1 MCELWIGDRWPNLNC
16 FTAKSNRS
24 GAPCLGQECAAMMQE
39 VLSRATSR
47 MFITSCQMTLKT
59 SMIWTYTHFTFVY
72 IIHTLYVFISVY
84 IYRKQTTNAGLSLEG
99 IRLWTSFVDNKK
111 PTKVQTQE
119 AHAAFGRPRLCFQAF
134 TSKDLFNKRWLKRAP
149 SQPFGFSGSHIF
161 LRIISKFKHQVQEGS
176 AKSLFWK
183 HLGNL
188 NSSFLLAGESCWMDR
203 CWRGRTFEYWFSGP
217 TSHTGRI
224 PRGREEI
231 FWSNL
236 LYFVRHPRSSVS
248 SRTFNRHFAWWCIE
262 VCVYKSFRQVV
273 TLDMDGI

>member
-72 IIHTLYVFISVY
+72 IIHTLYVSISVYIY

-99 IRLWTSFVDNKK
+99 IRLWTIICWQQKTHQGSNARSTCSFWS
-111 PTKVQTQE
+111 
-119 AHAAFGRPRLCFQAF
+119 
-134 TSKDLFNKRWLKRAP
+134 SKTLLSGLYLKRLVQQEMVEKGSESAVW
-149 SQPFGFSGSHIF
+149 FLRFSHF
-161 LRIISKFKHQVQEGS
+161 LRIISKFKHQVQENS
-176 AKSLFWK
+176 VSK
-183 HLGNL
+183 HLTNL
-188 NSSFLLAGESCWMDR
+188 ISTGGESCWMDR
-203 CWRGRTFEYWFSGP
+203 CWRGRTFEYWFYGP

-224 PRGREEI
+224 PRGREGKRFGDQIHRISFDIREVQ
-231 FWSNL
+231 FQ
-236 LYFVRHPRSSVS
+236 VERS
-248 SRTFNRHFAWWCIE
+248 TDILPDDA
-262 VCVYKSFRQVV
+262 
-273 TLDMDGI
+273 

>member
-72 IIHTLYVFISVY
+72 IIHTLYVSISVY
-84 IYRKQTTNAGLSLEG
+84 IYIENKRQTRDFLLKAYDFGP
-99 IRLWTSFVDNKK
+99 SFVDNKK

-134 TSKDLFNKRWLKRAP
+134 TSKDLSNKRWLKRAP

-161 LRIISKFKHQVQEGS
+161 YESFQSLNIRCRKILFRNISP
-176 AKSLFWK
+176 AW
-183 HLGNL
+183 
-188 NSSFLLAGESCWMDR
+188 FLLADNLAEWIGVGEEELSNTGFMGLQATLGGYQEAGK
-203 CWRGRTFEYWFSGP
+203 GRDLVIKFIVFPLTSEKFS
-217 TSHTGRI
+217 
-224 PRGREEI
+224 
-231 FWSNL
+231 F
-236 LYFVRHPRSSVS
+236 
-248 SRTFNRHFAWWCIE
+248 
-262 VCVYKSFRQVV
+262 K
-273 TLDMDGI
+273 